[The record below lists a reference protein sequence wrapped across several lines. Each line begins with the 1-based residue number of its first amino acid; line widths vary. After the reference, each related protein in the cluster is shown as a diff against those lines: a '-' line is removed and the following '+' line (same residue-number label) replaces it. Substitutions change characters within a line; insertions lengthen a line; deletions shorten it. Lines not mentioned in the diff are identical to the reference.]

1 MIHIDSLKL
10 ENFRGL
16 QNISLDFPGKT
27 TVIVGVNGVGKTAIL
42 EALAVMMSALVSRIL
57 GAPQRSRNFLA
68 TDIQLGKSYLALDI
82 AMREGNYSFSWNQVR
97 NRSARLKSENRSDF
111 TQLNNASA
119 YFATALLES
128 AINGRPLQT
137 NLPLAVF
144 YSVNRSV
151 RDVPMRVRRKESYT
165 PVDAFESAL
174 DSSGNFRSFFYWFR
188 IQEDLENERK
198 RDERNYID
206 PQLDTVR
213 TAIAN
218 FLPEYADL
226 RIRRSPL
233 RMTIKK
239 SEEEL
244 DIRLLS
250 DGEKC
255 LLSMVGDLARRL
267 ALANPL
273 RENKLE
279 GDGIVLIDEIDLHL
293 HPKWQREIIPAL
305 ERTFPNCQFIVSTH
319 SPQVLSHIKA
329 ENVWLLTAS
338 GKSIRASR
346 PRVTFGMD
354 SSRILEEVME
364 VPDREPSVKEDLR
377 KLFLMLESGNFGIS
391 KQLLTALK
399 IQLGDIP
406 ELIRADAL
414 LKRKEM
420 LGR

>member
-1 MIHIDSLKL
+1 MIHIDTLKL

-16 QNISLDFPGKT
+16 QDINLEFPGQT

-42 EALAVMMSALVSRIL
+42 EGLAIMLSALASRIL
-57 GAPQRSRNFLA
+57 GTYQRASNFSVI
-68 TDIQLGKSYLALDI
+68 DIQLEKPYLALNI
-82 AMREGNYSFSWNQVR
+82 AMREDNNTFSWTQVR
-97 NRSARLKSENRSDF
+97 NRNAKIKSEKRSGF
-111 TQLNNASA
+111 SQLSEVSAFWGLKLMESVINN
-119 YFATALLES
+119 
-128 AINGRPLQT
+128 RPLGI
-137 NLPLAVF
+137 NLPVAVF

-151 RDVPMRVRRKESYT
+151 REIPMRVRRKNGYG
-165 PVDAFESAL
+165 PADAFEAAL
-174 DSSGNFRSFFYWFR
+174 DSAGNFRSFFYWFR
-188 IQEDLENERK
+188 LQEDLENEQK
-198 RDERNYID
+198 RDVQYYVD
-206 PQLDTVR
+206 PQLEAVR
-213 TAIAN
+213 TAISN
-218 FLPEYADL
+218 FMPEYTDL

-267 ALANPL
+267 ALVNPL
-273 RENKLE
+273 RTNKLE
-279 GDGIVLIDEIDLHL
+279 GDGIVLIDEIELHL

-319 SPQVLSHIKA
+319 SPQVLSHVKA
-329 ENVWLLTAS
+329 GDVWLLTAS

-354 SSRILEEVME
+354 SSHILEEVMD
-364 VPDREPSVKEDLR
+364 VPEREPSVKADLEN
-377 KLFLMLESGNFGIS
+377 LFLMLESGNLADS
-391 KQLLTALK
+391 KSLLASLEN
-399 IQLGDIP
+399 IADIP
-406 ELIRADAL
+406 ELSRARAL
-414 LKRKEM
+414 LKRKEI